1 MIFSCFGKV
10 VLGQNQV
17 VLLINEITVMFLAV
31 RLKFQSNVLFPLIYL
46 LSVACQAFVWIRS
59 HCGQPEIELYVI

>member
-10 VLGQNQV
+10 VLGENQV

-46 LSVACQAFVWIRS
+46 LSVACQAFV
-59 HCGQPEIELYVI
+59 